1 MALVTS
7 PSDVF
12 ELRKDGHLL
21 ARLLGGEQMG
31 EFIAYKQLQATAAG
45 RDRGYFDLKCGELVH
60 TPQAAQRGGARVRL
74 PLRDGMLC
82 RILVGKTS
90 TGVKKQASSQ
100 DNVFCLSYV
109 EKTSH
114 YNATVVDPLGLYKM
128 SNRLLHDPTLRSA
141 PTNSKSGHWAT
152 DEHLTWLN
160 VGNDFAWV
168 ITLPFVT
175 SPAYFIWK
183 CHGGRGCNLC
193 RGKEAKQFLKD
204 GRHYNCHSCIGF
216 RGNIKPRSS
225 DFVQDYT
232 LIDVFDQEDDEFNLM
247 ESRLVDFVVPTV
259 VAAKGQMSR
268 AVLPTLRCPGV
279 KMIF

>member
-160 VGNDFAWV
+160 VGNDFAWA
-168 ITLPFVT
+168 ITSPFVT
-175 SPAYFIWK
+175 SHQPISFGSATVAVAATYAVA
-183 CHGGRGCNLC
+183 R
-193 RGKEAKQFLKD
+193 
-204 GRHYNCHSCIGF
+204 
-216 RGNIKPRSS
+216 KPNNFSK
-225 DFVQDYT
+225 T
-232 LIDVFDQEDDEFNLM
+232 AATTTA
-247 ESRLVDFVVPTV
+247 TV
-259 VAAKGQMSR
+259 VLASAATSSR
-268 AVLPTLRCPGV
+268 AAVTSCRTTPSLMFLTRR
-279 KMIF
+279 MMSST